1 MTAPAETAAAEL
13 ARLEK
18 ILGVEARNGY
28 RDRTVVRGGLAA
40 YARHLAE
47 RLAAGEASIEQRTCA
62 ERLVALFADYH
73 EQSSDARAET
83 IARALALL
91 GGSAAAG
98 PPPAHRLSTAPGSRQ
113 EATGR
118 QPVVGRQQGSA
129 PDSRRGASVAQ
140 PTLAA
145 APSPQPPRARRAP
158 DPSLP
163 APDRPLAEV
172 SGVGPSRE
180 RLLARLGLR
189 TVGDLLTHFPLRHLD
204 YPPPARAVD
213 LFFLQRA
220 SFEGAVRR
228 VETYRTS
235 RGLQRITATLADPTG
250 EVEAVWFRAG
260 YALRLTPGQR
270 IAISGDLVPNGRR
283 PRFENPDWEPADQPP
298 LHTRGLVP
306 VYPLTKGV
314 AQTWLRELV
323 ARAVDRWAESVPD
336 FLPDWL
342 RAEEKLPARGT
353 ALRTLHHP
361 PDPAAAAAARRRLAF
376 DELFALQVAVLL
388 RRQAARQAAGRAL
401 PIPRAVLDSFL
412 GGLPFTL
419 TAAQQRVLEEI
430 YADLAQPRPMV
441 RLLQGEVGS
450 GKTVVA
456 AAAMLVGVA
465 AGGQAALMAPTEI
478 LAEQHYRTVSAAYA
492 RAADRFQA
500 TLGRVPAVALLTGRM
515 GARERRAIREQVA
528 AGAVDVLIG
537 TQALIQDGVEF
548 RDLLLAV
555 ADEQHRFGVRQR
567 LALRAKGEQ
576 PHLLVMTATPIP
588 RTLALTLYGDLDLSR
603 LDALPPGRQPIRTV
617 LLRPGERP
625 HAYRRL
631 REEVGKGRQ
640 GYVICPLVE
649 DSPHLEA
656 RAATE
661 EYERLQRHD
670 LAGLRLGLLHGR
682 LRGEEKEAVMAAFR
696 DGAIDVL
703 VATAVVEVGVDVPN
717 ATMMIVEGAERFGLA
732 QLHQFRGRVGR
743 GEHPATCVLIAEA
756 AAPETVERLQTVVDS
771 TDGLALAEA
780 DLRLRGPGDFY
791 GLRQSGLPEL
801 QVATLSDADLVERTR
816 RAAARLLARDPT
828 LAEHAA
834 LAAVVQA
841 RGERLGEPN

>member
-1 MTAPAETAAAEL
+1 MRASPDTAAAEFERLKQIL
-13 ARLEK
+13 AA
-18 ILGVEARNGY
+18 EARNGY
-28 RDRTVVRGGLAA
+28 RDRTVIGGGLAR
-40 YARHLAE
+40 YACNLAE
-47 RLAAGEASIEQRTCA
+47 RLAAADAAWPRARAAQLVSI
-62 ERLVALFADYH
+62 FADYADLTP
-73 EQSSDARAET
+73 EARARCVEQ
-83 IARALALL
+83 ALDLL
-91 GGSAAAG
+91 REPGAPPVGEDSAAGRRATAR
-98 PPPAHRLSTAPGSRQ
+98 PPA
-113 EATGR
+113 
-118 QPVVGRQQGSA
+118 
-129 PDSRRGASVAQ
+129 AQ
-140 PTLAA
+140 PTLAV
-145 APSPQPPRARRAP
+145 APPASPRPRRAP
-158 DPSLP
+158 DQSLP

-172 SGVGPSRE
+172 SGVGPNRE
-180 RLLARLGLR
+180 RLLARLGLH
-189 TVGDLLTHFPLRHLD
+189 TVGDLLTHFPLRHLE

-213 LFFLQRA
+213 LFFQQRA
-220 SFEGAVRR
+220 SFEGTVRR
-228 VETYRTS
+228 VETYRTA

-270 IAISGDLVPNGRR
+270 IAVSGELVLNGRR
-283 PRFENPDWEPADQPP
+283 PQFENPDWEPADHPP

-306 VYPLTKGV
+306 VYPLTKGI

-323 ARAVDRWAESVPD
+323 ARAVDRWAESAPD
-336 FLPDWL
+336 CLPDWL
-342 RAEEKLPARGT
+342 RSEEGLPARGA
-353 ALRTLHHP
+353 ALRAMHHP
-361 PDPAAAAAARRRLAF
+361 PDLAAAEAARRRFAF
-376 DELFALQVAVLL
+376 EELFVLQIAVLQ
-388 RRQAARQAAGRAL
+388 RRQASRAAVGRAL
-401 PIPRAVLDSFL
+401 PIPREVLAGFV
-412 GGLPFTL
+412 GALPFAL
-419 TAAQQRVLEEI
+419 TAAQRRVLDEI
-430 YADLAQPRPMV
+430 YADLGQPRPMV

-478 LAEQHYRTVSAAYA
+478 LAEQHYRTVSAAYE
-492 RAADRFQA
+492 RAAASLQQ
-500 TLGRVPAVALLTGRM
+500 TLGRAPTVALLTGRL
-515 GARERRAIREQVA
+515 GARERRAVRERVA
-528 AGAVDVLIG
+528 AGEVDVLIG
-537 TQALIQDGVEF
+537 TQAVIQDGVDF

-603 LDALPPGRQPIRTV
+603 IDELPPGRQPIRTV

-649 DSPHLEA
+649 DSPHLEV

-661 EYERLQRHD
+661 EYERLQQHE

-682 LRGEEKEAVMAAFR
+682 LRGDEKEAVMAAFR

-717 ATMMIVEGAERFGLA
+717 ATLMIIEGAERFGLA

-743 GEHPATCVLIAEA
+743 GEHPAICVLITEA
-756 AAPETVERLQTVVDS
+756 ASPEATERLQTVVDS

-801 QVATLSDADLVERTR
+801 QVATLADADLVERAR
-816 RAAARLLARDPT
+816 RAAERLLARDPT
-828 LAEHAA
+828 LDTHPA
-834 LAAVVQA
+834 LAEVIQA
-841 RGERLGEPN
+841 RAERLGEPN